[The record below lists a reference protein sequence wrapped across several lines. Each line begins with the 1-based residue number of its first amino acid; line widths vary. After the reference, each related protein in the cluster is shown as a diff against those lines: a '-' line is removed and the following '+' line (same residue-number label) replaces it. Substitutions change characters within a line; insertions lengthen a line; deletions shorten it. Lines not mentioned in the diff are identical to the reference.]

1 MHQCFRRTSQCKCI
15 EKPKN
20 TRARDRSASISIVYW
35 VQQYVLNKW
44 HNAAKNRKKET
55 SKSLPG
61 LYSHGSTTPQILNN
75 NGLIASTRDIER
87 VSRRTNTDAHGPQPQ
102 TDDQF
107 QLQVSDASSESHDL
121 DGWNPYQDSESDEM
135 SPDPV
140 AVANSTPSS
149 SLSQRTSTTM
159 VPYTSPDAQESHAN
173 NDPSRNTFSSM
184 PAANNFRSRTYSP
197 VTFQA
202 EIYPRITFLIGPSYN
217 RDGHTRKSYA
227 RIMGLEEA
235 QNAET
240 FRAGVF
246 ERLGEIGEAVGSRK
260 VVAKPDWMSMP
271 FVVDTDHDHHYLLE
285 TLRSWGEWKVPGL
298 CVVYVS
304 LEDEV

>member
-1 MHQCFRRTSQCKCI
+1 MHQCFRWTSQCKCI

-20 TRARDRSASISIVYW
+20 TRGRDRSSSISIVYW

-55 SKSLPG
+55 STSLPG
-61 LYSHGSTTPQILNN
+61 LHSHGSITPQILNN
-75 NGLIASTRDIER
+75 NSLIAGTRDTQR
-87 VSRRTNTDAHGPQPQ
+87 VSPQPTLTLQPQ

-107 QLQVSDASSESHDL
+107 QLQASDASSESHDL
-121 DGWNPYQDSESDEM
+121 DGWDPYQDSEPDEM
-135 SPDPV
+135 SPDPA
-140 AVANSTPSS
+140 AVSNSTPSS
-149 SLSQRTSTTM
+149 SLSQPTSTTI
-159 VPYTSPDAQESHAN
+159 VPYTSPDAQASHTN
-173 NDPSRNTFSSM
+173 NDPSQNTFSSM
-184 PAANNFRSRTYSP
+184 PAANSFRSRTYSP

-202 EIYPRITFLIGPSYN
+202 ENYPRITFLIGPSYN
-217 RDGHTRKSYA
+217 RDGHTRSSYA

-235 QNAET
+235 QKPET

-246 ERLGEIGEAVGSRK
+246 ERLGEMGEVVGSRK

-271 FVVDTDHDHHYLLE
+271 FVVETDHDHHYLLE
-285 TLRSWGEWKVPGL
+285 ILKSWGEWKVPGL